1 MAEEEVVAASPG
13 LVPSDH
19 KRKLEDIE
27 PQAPPVDMP
36 LNSAV
41 DPDATAS
48 DSSFDSSEAKRPRL
62 VDEKTDGLVESFYL
76 IKQLVRN
83 TDDVQKFTVLVTEF
97 TLSANL
103 HASENGFKAE
113 QSDEPVKEEEE
124 AFLQNEVTKQAEDG
138 TAQAEEAQETAKPQ
152 QVEGTTKETE
162 QQSTDNHA
170 TTDAVLGKDEKFEAD
185 GGQEPG
191 KVENFGADGSQ
202 EPPTKEEGKQ
212 PSNEVPQQEVDDGST
227 ITRRIEVPNAKVGV
241 LIGKA
246 GDTIRYLQYNS
257 GAKIQITRDADA
269 DRDAPTRPVEIIGT
283 LNSIIK
289 AEKLINAVIAEAD
302 AGGSPSLVARGPAT
316 TQAAG
321 DADHIEMQ
329 VPNEKIGLI
338 IGRGGE
344 TIRGMQTRS
353 GARIQLIPQ
362 HLPEGDE
369 SKERIVRVTGDKRQ
383 IEIAREMI
391 KDIMSQHCSF
401 GVAIDN
407 HYSPSCNE
415 ERTWNLSFDMYRD
428 DARLSEVYCYKNA
441 RLSPLSGGF
450 NQQGNRPRGN
460 TGPPQWG
467 SFGHTVPTASYDF
480 QRRRPYPSQNSHY
493 QPPYGGYPSHQMAP
507 RSNFGS
513 SWEQRPHN
521 FQGPPHSGGYNYYSR
536 HGSVSV
542 LHLASIHGHGPR
554 PTPAPAMGPVSSQS
568 SYNYGQPHGR
578 ADYAHPPPYSH
589 AFPQH
594 CYGNGY
600 GEKYENH
607 TPVLH
612 PYGGHGS
619 SQPGYAPPGPQSAYA
634 PQQQYGKPYSYVQSQ
649 GPQTYGPPANQP
661 GEVPYQGPTGQS
673 YSPNVP
679 PQQQYPYASGPLQQS
694 YPPCGSAPPGDG
706 YNQPPPVTGQAY
718 SQQGGQSVPGYS
730 QPSAQQAT
738 AYAQANTAVG
748 YGQYPPSQQGYSD
761 QAAPNN
767 AAYGYQGTQDSSYGS
782 GPVTTYGAAPSGQ
795 VTYAQPTATQ
805 ATYDQSGG
813 YAAAPGSAP
822 VAYGKTVS
830 PQLGYPQYDSTQMY
844 AAPQ

>member
-19 KRKLEDIE
+19 KRKLEDVE

-36 LNSAV
+36 LNTAV

-48 DSSFDSSEAKRPRL
+48 DSSFDSSEAKRPR
-62 VDEKTDGLVESFYL
+62 VGDEKTDGL
-76 IKQLVRN
+76 
-83 TDDVQKFTVLVTEF
+83 
-97 TLSANL
+97 
-103 HASENGFKAE
+103 ASGNGFKDE

-124 AFLQNEVTKQAEDG
+124 ALLQNEVTKQAEDR

-152 QVEGTTKETE
+152 QVEGTTTETE
-162 QQSTDNHA
+162 QQSTDNHV
-170 TTDAVLGKDEKFEAD
+170 TTDAELGKDEKFEAD
-185 GGQEPG
+185 GGQELG

-202 EPPTKEEGKQ
+202 EPPTKEESKQ

-227 ITRRIEVPNAKVGV
+227 ITRRIEVPNAK
-241 LIGKA
+241 
-246 GDTIRYLQYNS
+246 
-257 GAKIQITRDADA
+257 
-269 DRDAPTRPVEIIGT
+269 
-283 LNSIIK
+283 
-289 AEKLINAVIAEAD
+289 AD
-302 AGGSPSLVARGPAT
+302 AGGSPSLVARGLAT

-329 VPNEKIGLI
+329 VPNEKVGLI

-344 TIRGMQTRS
+344 TIRGVQTRS

-369 SKERIVRVTGDKRQ
+369 SKERILRVTGDKRQ

-391 KDIMSQHCSF
+391 KDVMSQ
-401 GVAIDN
+401 
-407 HYSPSCNE
+407 
-415 ERTWNLSFDMYRD
+415 
-428 DARLSEVYCYKNA
+428 NA

-450 NQQGNRPRGN
+450 NQQGNRPRGT

-467 SFGHTVPTASYDF
+467 SCGHTVPTASYDF
-480 QRRRPYPSQNSHY
+480 HRRGPYPSQNSHY
-493 QPPYGGYPSHQMAP
+493 QSPYGGYPSHQMAP

-536 HGSVSV
+536 HGSVSA
-542 LHLASIHGHGPR
+542 LHLTSIRGHGPR

-568 SYNYGQPHGR
+568 SYNYGQPHGP
-578 ADYAHPPPYSH
+578 AAYAHPPPYSH

-594 CYGNGY
+594 SYRNGY

-607 TPVLH
+607 TPVQH

-619 SQPGYAPPGPQSAYA
+619 SQSGYAPPGPQSAYA

-679 PQQQYPYASGPLQQS
+679 PQQQYAYASGPLQQS
-694 YPPCGSAPPGDG
+694 YPPYGSAPPGDG

-738 AYAQANTAVG
+738 PYAQANTAAG

-767 AAYGYQGTQDSSYGS
+767 AAYGYQGTQDSGYGS
-782 GPVTTYGAAPSGQ
+782 GPVTTYGAAPPNGQ

>member
-76 IKQLVRN
+76 MKQLVRN

-103 HASENGFKAE
+103 HGNGLGSHIATLKVWDFPLGFNGPRVFHSNTSENGFKAE

-170 TTDAVLGKDEKFEAD
+170 TTDAELGKDEKFEAD

-202 EPPTKEEGKQ
+202 EPPTKEESKQ

-289 AEKLINAVIAEAD
+289 AEKLINAVIAEVAD
-302 AGGSPSLVARGPAT
+302 AGGSPSLVARGLAT

-329 VPNEKIGLI
+329 VPNEKVGLI
-338 IGRGGE
+338 VGKGGE

-369 SKERIVRVTGDKRQ
+369 SKERIVRLTGDKRQ

-391 KDIMSQHCSF
+391 KDVMSQ
-401 GVAIDN
+401 
-407 HYSPSCNE
+407 
-415 ERTWNLSFDMYRD
+415 
-428 DARLSEVYCYKNA
+428 NA

-542 LHLASIHGHGPR
+542 LHLASIRGHGPR
-554 PTPAPAMGPVSSQS
+554 PTPASAMGPVSSQS
-568 SYNYGQPHGR
+568 SYSYGQPHGR

-594 CYGNGY
+594 SYGNGY
-600 GEKYENH
+600 GEKY
-607 TPVLH
+607 
-612 PYGGHGS
+612 GS

-634 PQQQYGKPYSYVQSQ
+634 PQQ
-649 GPQTYGPPANQP
+649 
-661 GEVPYQGPTGQS
+661 
-673 YSPNVP
+673 
-679 PQQQYPYASGPLQQS
+679 
-694 YPPCGSAPPGDG
+694 
-706 YNQPPPVTGQAY
+706 
-718 SQQGGQSVPGYS
+718 
-730 QPSAQQAT
+730 
-738 AYAQANTAVG
+738 
-748 YGQYPPSQQGYSD
+748 
-761 QAAPNN
+761 
-767 AAYGYQGTQDSSYGS
+767 
-782 GPVTTYGAAPSGQ
+782 
-795 VTYAQPTATQ
+795 
-805 ATYDQSGG
+805 
-813 YAAAPGSAP
+813 
-822 VAYGKTVS
+822 
-830 PQLGYPQYDSTQMY
+830 
-844 AAPQ
+844 

>member
-19 KRKLEDIE
+19 KRKLEDVE

-36 LNSAV
+36 LNTAV

-48 DSSFDSSEAKRPRL
+48 DSSFDSSEAKRPR
-62 VDEKTDGLVESFYL
+62 VGDEKTDGL
-76 IKQLVRN
+76 
-83 TDDVQKFTVLVTEF
+83 
-97 TLSANL
+97 
-103 HASENGFKAE
+103 ASGNGFKAE

-124 AFLQNEVTKQAEDG
+124 ALLQNEVTKQAEDR

-152 QVEGTTKETE
+152 QVEGTTTETE
-162 QQSTDNHA
+162 QQSTDNHV
-170 TTDAVLGKDEKFEAD
+170 TTDAELGKDEKFEAD

-202 EPPTKEEGKQ
+202 EPPTKEESKQ

-227 ITRRIEVPNAKVGV
+227 ITRRIEVPNAK
-241 LIGKA
+241 
-246 GDTIRYLQYNS
+246 
-257 GAKIQITRDADA
+257 
-269 DRDAPTRPVEIIGT
+269 
-283 LNSIIK
+283 
-289 AEKLINAVIAEAD
+289 AD
-302 AGGSPSLVARGPAT
+302 AGGSPSLVARGLAT

-329 VPNEKIGLI
+329 VPNEKVGLI

-344 TIRGMQTRS
+344 TIRGVQTRS

-369 SKERIVRVTGDKRQ
+369 SKERILRVTGDKRQ

-391 KDIMSQHCSF
+391 KDVMSQ
-401 GVAIDN
+401 
-407 HYSPSCNE
+407 
-415 ERTWNLSFDMYRD
+415 
-428 DARLSEVYCYKNA
+428 NA

-450 NQQGNRPRGN
+450 NQQGNRPRGT

-467 SFGHTVPTASYDF
+467 SCGHTVPTASYDF
-480 QRRRPYPSQNSHY
+480 HRRGPYPSQNSHY
-493 QPPYGGYPSHQMAP
+493 QSPYGGYPSHQMAP

-536 HGSVSV
+536 HGSVSA
-542 LHLASIHGHGPR
+542 LHLTSIRGHGPR

-568 SYNYGQPHGR
+568 SYNYGQPHGP
-578 ADYAHPPPYSH
+578 AAYAHPPPYSH

-594 CYGNGY
+594 SYRNGY

-607 TPVLH
+607 TPVQH

-619 SQPGYAPPGPQSAYA
+619 SQSGYAPPGPQSAYA

-679 PQQQYPYASGPLQQS
+679 PQQQYAYASGPLQQS
-694 YPPCGSAPPGDG
+694 YPPYGSAPPGDG

-738 AYAQANTAVG
+738 PYAQANTAAG

-767 AAYGYQGTQDSSYGS
+767 AAYGYQGTQDSGYGS
-782 GPVTTYGAAPSGQ
+782 GPVTTYGAAPPNGQ